1 MLDERKKLILQAIIE
16 DFIATAEP
24 IGSRTIA
31 RKMNINIS
39 AATIRNE
46 MADLEHLGFLEQP
59 HTSAGRIPSSKGYRF
74 YVDWLMA
81 PIGLTDKEVALIK
94 KWYDERTRQVSEVF
108 QETVRI
114 LSHTTHNVALMV
126 ARKDAKDVF
135 RYVEFLPL
143 DARRAIM
150 VVVGKNGVLDNKI
163 IESSGDINVDD
174 LRRVARVVNDAF
186 TGKRVSEITFDEINA
201 LHTVLLPDAVVLD
214 SFLNVLRNTNKKGC
228 SEQLFLGGATQLLN
242 QPEFRDVERVRSI
255 LNMLDEQKLM
265 CDILHRSDSVG
276 TIITIG
282 HENKFSGISDC
293 SIVQADFRLDDETTA
308 KIAVLGPTRMHYGKI
323 ISTIDY
329 MAKYMAELIKRYA
342 A

>member
-81 PIGLTDKEVALIK
+81 PIGITDKEVALIK

-126 ARKDAKDVF
+126 ARKDAKDIF
-135 RYVEFLPL
+135 KYVEFLPL

-150 VVVGKNGVLDNKI
+150 IVVGKNGILDNKI
-163 IESSGDINVDD
+163 IESSNDINVDD
-174 LRRVARVVNDAF
+174 LRV
-186 TGKRVSEITFDEINA
+186 I
-201 LHTVLLPDAVVLD
+201 
-214 SFLNVLRNTNKKGC
+214 
-228 SEQLFLGGATQLLN
+228 
-242 QPEFRDVERVRSI
+242 
-255 LNMLDEQKLM
+255 
-265 CDILHRSDSVG
+265 
-276 TIITIG
+276 
-282 HENKFSGISDC
+282 
-293 SIVQADFRLDDETTA
+293 
-308 KIAVLGPTRMHYGKI
+308 
-323 ISTIDY
+323 
-329 MAKYMAELIKRYA
+329 LIKRVCPSSCFWA
-342 A
+342 ARRNYLINRSSAMLTGFVQY